1 MNPIVAYLLGVLT
14 IVLGIVPFWYMS
26 TRDGETGE
34 IYQQIFCRTSF

>member
-26 TRDGETGE
+26 TKDEPTRE
-34 IYQQIFCRTSF
+34 IYQQIFCRTSL